1 MITRRHIR
9 IKVMQSLYSYFSS
22 NNDIAHIQKDMI
34 KSINRISDLHSIII
48 SLLIEIR
55 KYALIHFEER
65 KMKYFP
71 TNEDL
76 EPNMKFVQNSV
87 FSLFLKDEEVIK
99 RNKRFSRIWKKDEL
113 GLTRKIFLNII
124 KSDQYK
130 VYLNSNV
137 SNLEEDKNFIKVILS
152 NFLLDNTIFHHI
164 LKEKDIFW
172 IDDLPF
178 VSVYLIN
185 QIDYMK
191 LDRDN
196 SIMKS
201 EVFKNKDDKS
211 FAVKLFRETIS
222 NNQYFDNLIDVSS
235 NNWELDRIANMD
247 ILLIKMSLAEI
258 LSFKEMP
265 IKVSFNEYIEISK
278 YYSTKNS
285 RVFIN
290 GVLDKIVDN
299 FKKEGKIKKVG
310 RGLI

>member
-1 MITRRHIR
+1 
-9 IKVMQSLYSYFSS
+9 MQSLYSYFSS
-22 NNDIAHIQKDMI
+22 NNDIDYIEKDMI
-34 KSINRISDLHSIII
+34 KSINKISDLHSIII

-55 KYALIHFEER
+55 KYALSHFEER
-65 KMKYFP
+65 KTKYFP
-71 TNEDL
+71 TDEDL
-76 EPNMKFVQNSV
+76 EPNMKFVNNSV

-99 RNKRFSRIWKKDEL
+99 RNKRFSRIWNNDEL
-113 GLTRKIFLNII
+113 GLPRKIFLNII

-130 VYLNSNV
+130 VYLKSSV
-137 SNLEEDKNFIKVILS
+137 SNFEEDKDFIKIILS

-191 LDRDN
+191 VDSYN
-196 SIMKS
+196 SIMISK
-201 EVFKNKDDKS
+201 VFKNKDDKN
-211 FAVKLFRETIS
+211 FAVKLFRETIF
-222 NNQYFDNLIDVSS
+222 NNQDFDNLIDVSS

-290 GVLDKIVDN
+290 GILDKIVDN
-299 FKKEGKIKKVG
+299 FRKEGKIKKVG